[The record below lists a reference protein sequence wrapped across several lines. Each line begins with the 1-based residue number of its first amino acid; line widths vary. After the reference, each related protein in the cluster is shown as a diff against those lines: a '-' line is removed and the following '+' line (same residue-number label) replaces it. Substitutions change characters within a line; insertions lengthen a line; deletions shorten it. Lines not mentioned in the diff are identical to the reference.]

1 MSFRKTREFFK
12 LLRKWKINYFKKKLS
27 KNDKK
32 YNISSKVTLLF
43 KDAQI
48 QYRPLS
54 AKAKSS
60 NEDVPMPMID
70 IQLPFNNHTHIV
82 TWLDP
87 KTMKPKSKPERSA
100 MQKEDAESKPKK
112 AKRRGR
118 PRIYN
123 IRPAPLFPVVM
134 LKIYETDHPN
144 VTLMVNDKSSSR

>member
-1 MSFRKTREFFK
+1 MTY
-12 LLRKWKINYFKKKLS
+12 LN
-27 KNDKK
+27 KK
-32 YNISSKVTLLF
+32 YNILSKVTLLL

-54 AKAKSS
+54 GAAKSS

-87 KTMKPKSKPERSA
+87 KTMKPRSKPETRNL
-100 MQKEDAESKPKK
+100 QKEDAESKPKN

-144 VTLMVNDKSSSR
+144 VTLMVNDKSPSR

>member
-1 MSFRKTREFFK
+1 M
-12 LLRKWKINYFKKKLS
+12 

-32 YNISSKVTLLF
+32 YNILSKVTLLL

-54 AKAKSS
+54 GAAKSS

-100 MQKEDAESKPKK
+100 SAMQKPEDTAESQPKK
-112 AKRRGR
+112 AKKRRGR

-144 VTLMVNDKSSSR
+144 VTLMVNDKSPSR